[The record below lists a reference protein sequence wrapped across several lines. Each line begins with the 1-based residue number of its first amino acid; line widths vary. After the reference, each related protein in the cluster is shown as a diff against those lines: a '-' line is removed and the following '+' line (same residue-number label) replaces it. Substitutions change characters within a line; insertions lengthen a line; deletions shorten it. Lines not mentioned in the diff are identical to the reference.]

1 LAPAAHRRILEEPE
15 VGDRVGNR
23 VVELVLRSPLHPL
36 LSRAVVLVRYAGR
49 RSGRMCTLPAMYVR
63 DDDGVFVVAARAAS
77 KTWWRNFT
85 SPRPAVLRLR
95 GRDIPMTGTVLSE
108 GPRRAEATAIYQ
120 KRWPKA
126 AIAEDAVIVAFG
138 SEAHPAA
145 EVAGS
150 DQERRSVL
158 GGAGSGGG
166 DSSAL
171 AHTHFRRPSKL
182 SASDRSDLQSLHA
195 GRGER
200 R

>member
-1 LAPAAHRRILEEPE
+1 M
-15 VGDRVGNR
+15 GDRVGNR

-126 AIAEDAVIVAFG
+126 AIAEDAVIVAFAA
-138 SEAHPAA
+138 EVDPAA
-145 EVAGS
+145 KVAGS

-158 GGAGSGGG
+158 RRAPSHGG
-166 DSSAL
+166 DSSDSVHSHRGRASN
-171 AHTHFRRPSKL
+171 P
-182 SASDRSDLQSLHA
+182 SASDGSDLQSLHA